1 MPTFLCCFRILGGEL
16 NSQYIHITYLIV
28 DSYNMQYLANIMI
41 YDVFSLVFFTKQYV
55 YLVWCFSVSSLLFF
69 FSMVKTL
76 RILYEVKLALEEVRR
91 DDWNINHFGVKAC
104 LESSKSNFSQ
114 RFRLRKS

>member
-1 MPTFLCCFRILGGEL
+1 M
-16 NSQYIHITYLIV
+16 
-28 DSYNMQYLANIMI
+28 
-41 YDVFSLVFFTKQYV
+41 FSLSFFLPNSMYTLFGVF
-55 YLVWCFSVSSLLFF
+55 LSVASFF

-104 LESSKSNFSQ
+104 LESSKSNFSE
-114 RFRLRKS
+114 RFRLRKSWAEGNFSYPFSGGSHLMQMLAGDFEGF

>member
-1 MPTFLCCFRILGGEL
+1 
-16 NSQYIHITYLIV
+16 
-28 DSYNMQYLANIMI
+28 MQYLANIMI

-114 RFRLRKS
+114 RFRLRKSWAEGNFSYPFSGGSHLMQMLAGDFEGF

>member
-41 YDVFSLVFFTKQYV
+41 YDVFSLVFFLPNSMYTLFGV
-55 YLVWCFSVSSLLFF
+55 FLSVASFF

-104 LESSKSNFSQ
+104 LESSKSNFSE

>member
-1 MPTFLCCFRILGGEL
+1 
-16 NSQYIHITYLIV
+16 
-28 DSYNMQYLANIMI
+28 MI
-41 YDVFSLVFFTKQYV
+41 YDVFSLAFFFKTKQYV
-55 YLVWCFSVSSLLFF
+55 LYTLFDVFLSLASFF

-104 LESSKSNFSQ
+104 LESSKSNFRSAFDFGSLEGPRETSKIPFSGGSHLMQ
-114 RFRLRKS
+114 MLAGDFEGF